1 MTAAYSVVIPAYNA
15 AGTIGEA
22 IASIMAQTVPVQE
35 IVVVDDGS
43 TDGTASVAWQLKGPI
58 TVLRQANK
66 GPGAAT
72 TAGMNHVSTPLVAT
86 LDADDLWLP
95 AKIARQVVAFEA
107 DPGLA
112 GVFTL
117 ARVFADGAAPDP
129 EGQGA
134 VVRLWTRTTLLYR
147 TDAAR
152 EIGDLVDLPGNLG
165 ELIDWLAR
173 GRDAGHRHLMLE
185 EILAMR
191 RIRAGSLSSK
201 LDADR
206 SRGYLFA
213 VRNAI
218 ERKKAL
224 ATQRKNEPESDA

>member
-1 MTAAYSVVIPAYNA
+1 MFSPWQGYSRTARRLTLKARARSSGSGPA
-15 AGTIGEA
+15 
-22 IASIMAQTVPVQE
+22 P
-35 IVVVDDGS
+35 
-43 TDGTASVAWQLKGPI
+43 
-58 TVLRQANK
+58 
-66 GPGAAT
+66 
-72 TAGMNHVSTPLVAT
+72 
-86 LDADDLWLP
+86 
-95 AKIARQVVAFEA
+95 
-107 DPGLA
+107 
-112 GVFTL
+112 
-117 ARVFADGAAPDP
+117 
-129 EGQGA
+129 
-134 VVRLWTRTTLLYR
+134 TLLYR

-152 EIGDLVDLPGNLG
+152 AIGDLVDLPGNLG